1 MSDSQMKLLVSRL
14 SHLFADS
21 EMGTSHSRPGFD
33 FSLFS
38 SFFFFF
44 LLLLAAA
51 AFRRDRKRRCDR
63 MAQGPDCAVYIW
75 QK

>member
-21 EMGTSHSRPGFD
+21 EMGTSHGRPDFD
-33 FSLFS
+33 FSLFRFS
-38 SFFFFF
+38 FF
-44 LLLLAAA
+44 LLLLAAT
-51 AFRRDRKRRCDR
+51 AFRRDRKQRCDS
-63 MAQGPDCAVYIW
+63 MAQGPDCAIYTW